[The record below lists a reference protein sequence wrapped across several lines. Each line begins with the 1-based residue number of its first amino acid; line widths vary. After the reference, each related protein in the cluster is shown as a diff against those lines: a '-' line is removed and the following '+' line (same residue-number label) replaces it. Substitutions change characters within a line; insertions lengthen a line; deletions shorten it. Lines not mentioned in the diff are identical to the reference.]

1 MGRTRNSSPSV
12 ERAIKLTLD
21 PVRDADVI
29 EMLDGAPNKARLVI
43 DALRGRRQIEAP
55 AAIDEGDELREQLE
69 GFLM

>member
-1 MGRTRNSSPSV
+1 MGRTRKSSPSV

-43 DALRGRRQIEAP
+43 DALRGRRT
-55 AAIDEGDELREQLE
+55 AAKVEPTKPKVRDQLVA
-69 GFLM
+69 FLS